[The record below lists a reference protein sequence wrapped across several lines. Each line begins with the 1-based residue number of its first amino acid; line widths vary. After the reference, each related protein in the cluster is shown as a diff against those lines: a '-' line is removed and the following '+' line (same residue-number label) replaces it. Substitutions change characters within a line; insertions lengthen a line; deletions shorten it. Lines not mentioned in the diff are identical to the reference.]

1 MEQHF
6 KSEKSQIE
14 KFLKKIKKIIN
25 DEKFD
30 INKQFILDKRK
41 NDFSNS
47 IYSNL
52 NTILYLQYSLKDV
65 VNELKELTFQ
75 DYYETIIDVVGKE
88 CLLYV
93 FKKKIKGENIYI
105 KLTIRREKIIFCIS
119 FHISK

>member
-1 MEQHF
+1 MDQHF
-6 KSEKSQIE
+6 KSEKSEIE
-14 KFLKKIKKIIN
+14 KFLKNIKKIIN

-30 INKQFILDKRK
+30 ISKQFILDKRK